1 MSGVIE
7 GVMVS
12 MSLLGCKCAKM
23 DGWIDEPAMCSSKHA
38 FALVQAALVVYKIM
52 FLITC
57 LGI

>member
-1 MSGVIE
+1 
-7 GVMVS
+7 MV
-12 MSLLGCKCAKM
+12 CAKM
-23 DGWIDEPAMCSSKHA
+23 DGWIDEPAMRSSKHA